1 MPKQLLI
8 FDLDGTL
15 VDTSKDITNALNYA
29 IKPYAIREL
38 TVEDTIQLV
47 GEGISR
53 LIEKLAEKT
62 SSGHKEEMR
71 NRFLEYYEKH
81 LTDYSTVYPQVRQ
94 TLEALRSYKKAVISN
109 KRERL
114 SRILL
119 ERLNLLDYFVFIG
132 GSDSFP
138 EKKPSPVPILDTLRQ
153 LGVKPQDTMI
163 IGDSNFDIEAGKRA
177 GTKTVAVSYG
187 YRDKKYLQD
196 ADYIIDSFQ
205 DLVLILDIDS
215 QKFI

>member
-1 MPKQLLI
+1 MPIQLLI

-15 VDTSKDITNALNYA
+15 VDTSRDITNALNYA

-38 TVEDTIQLV
+38 TVENTIQLI

-53 LIEKLAEKT
+53 LIAKVSEKT
-62 SSGHKEEMR
+62 SSAQKEEMKT
-71 NRFLEYYEKH
+71 RFLEYYEKH

-94 TLEALRSYKKAVISN
+94 TLEKLKNYKKAVISN

-114 SRILL
+114 SRELL
-119 ERLNLLDYFVFIG
+119 EKLGLLEHFNFIG
-132 GSDSFP
+132 GSDTFP
-138 EKKPSPVPILDTLRQ
+138 EKKPSPIPILNTLRQ
-153 LGVKPQDTMI
+153 LEVKQRDTVI

-177 GTKTVAVSYG
+177 GTRTVAVSYG
-187 YRDKKYLQD
+187 YRDKKYLHD
-196 ADYIIDSFQ
+196 ADYIIDNFQ
-205 DLVLILDIDS
+205 DLVRILDIDS